1 MSKDNKVMNA
11 FRRFTTLATLAAFL
25 GLTAVETFHTHD
37 ARQTEANCA
46 ICQVAHRTPAII
58 SQVPSLSFQ
67 GFTFGLPFLPVL
79 QSYVQFV
86 FVSHGLSPPVL

>member
-1 MSKDNKVMNA
+1 MNA
-11 FRRFTTLATLAAFL
+11 FRRFIALATLAAFL

-46 ICQVAHRTPAII
+46 VCQIAHQTPAHV
-58 SQVPSLSFQ
+58 SMFPSLGFHGVSFSAPS
-67 GFTFGLPFLPVL
+67 LAILC
-79 QSYVQFV
+79 SYGQFV